1 MKTRS
6 FRKILIANRG
16 EIALRVTRSCH
27 AMGIETVAVYSDA
40 DADAPHVRLA
50 GEAVHIGAA
59 PARDSYLRIEKIV
72 EAARRTG
79 AEAVHPG
86 YGFLS
91 ENAEFAESCAA
102 AGVIFIGP
110 PPAAIRAM
118 GLKSS
123 ARRLAAETGAPVVP
137 GYDGEDQSVEA
148 MRAHMIEIGFPV
160 LIKASAGGGGKGM
173 RVVRTENDVDEAVE
187 SARREAE
194 KAFADGSL
202 LIEKYIEGARHI
214 EIQILGDTL
223 GNLVHL
229 FERDCSLQRR
239 HQKIIEESPSPAVNE
254 ELRRKMGDAAVDI
267 GRAIGYTNAGTV
279 EFILAPSGEFYFI
292 EVNTRLQVEHPIT
305 EMITG
310 LDLVGLQIEIAEGR
324 PLPFNQDDLKTGGHA
339 IEARL
344 YAEDP
349 ANGFLPSTGKI
360 FDLHLPAVEG
370 LRVDSGIE
378 CGMEVGIHY
387 DPMLAKLITRGENRD
402 DAIRKLVYAL
412 RQASIQGL
420 RTNRDFLIRL
430 LDHPEFRQGR
440 AHTGFI
446 AEHLNEL
453 TADDDPRL
461 NRDSLVAAALYLQ
474 NQWRASNQLLAQ
486 LPPSY
491 RNNPYRDP
499 SIRFR
504 IGDDDVEVSW
514 SRTGAGA
521 YRARVFDSTVAAQVL
536 SSTSDGA
543 SGVIRI
549 EIDGVQRAFKITEAG
564 DELNIHSSLGS
575 RVINR
580 PHRHPMR
587 HAASE
592 QASANSPMPGK
603 VLKILVET
611 GQKVSAGDPLI
622 ILEAMKMEHTMR
634 AMTPGVVEA
643 VLVSDGEVVGPG
655 QLLVQITG
663 AS

>member
-1 MKTRS
+1 M
-6 FRKILIANRG
+6 
-16 EIALRVTRSCH
+16 
-27 AMGIETVAVYSDA
+27 VAVYSDA

-110 PPAAIRAM
+110 PPPAIRAM

-214 EIQILGDTL
+214 EIQILGDAL

-292 EVNTRLQVEHPIT
+292 EVNTRLQVEHPVT

-310 LDLVGLQIEIAEGR
+310 LDLVRLQIEIAEGR
-324 PLPFNQDDLKTGGHA
+324 PLPFGQDDLNTEGHA

-378 CGMEVGIHY
+378 SGMDVGIHY
-387 DPMLAKLITRGENRD
+387 DPMLAKLITRGEDRD

-412 RQASIQGL
+412 RQSSIQGL

-430 LDHPEFRQGR
+430 LDHSDFRQGR

-474 NQWRASNQLLAQ
+474 NQWRASNQLLAE

-514 SRTGAGA
+514 SRTGAGV

-536 SSTSDGA
+536 SSTPDGA
-543 SGVIRI
+543 FGVIRI

-564 DELNIHSSLGS
+564 DELYVHSSLGS

-634 AMTPGVVEA
+634 AMAPGVVEA